1 MANTFKTQLLTP
13 EGSLFEGDVIS
24 VQVPGSDGNFQ
35 MLYNHAP
42 VVSALGIG
50 KIEIVS
56 SENEELI
63 YAVSGG
69 FVEMNN
75 NNCTILAEK
84 ADLANEIDRDL
95 ARKERDKLKEH
106 LKTLKQGREEA
117 EIELAIAD
125 NKLKLAEFKSG

>member
-24 VQVPGSDGNFQ
+24 VQVPGSSGNFQ

-50 KIEIVS
+50 KIEIVT

-84 ADLANEIDRDL
+84 ADLANEIDKDL

-125 NKLKLAEFKSG
+125 NKLKLAELKSG